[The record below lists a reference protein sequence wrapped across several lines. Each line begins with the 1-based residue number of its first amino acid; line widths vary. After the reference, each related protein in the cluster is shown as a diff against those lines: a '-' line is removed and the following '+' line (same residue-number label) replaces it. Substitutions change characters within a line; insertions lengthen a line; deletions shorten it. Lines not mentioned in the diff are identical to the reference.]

1 MFTKVMLKLKMV
13 SILAPAAPKTHHSLS
28 NILHLLL
35 AYSNQILYTETKQTL
50 AIQSRFESNRI
61 VI

>member
-28 NILHLLL
+28 KILHLLL
-35 AYSNQILYTETKQTL
+35 AYSNQIL
-50 AIQSRFESNRI
+50 
-61 VI
+61 